1 MRFRREGLANAKAI
15 LFGAGSIRRQAAAP
29 DISLSIEVIQ
39 ISKFP
44 GCEEAR
50 ADVSN
55 RSFDPAFFIPSGW
68 SAMVTSSAF
77 IPPCSSLLDAINMA
91 AQNF

>member
-1 MRFRREGLANAKAI
+1 MRFRREGLANAEAI

-39 ISKFP
+39 ISEFA

-55 RSFDPAFFIPSGW
+55 RCFDPAFFIPSGD
-68 SAMVTSSAF
+68 T
-77 IPPCSSLLDAINMA
+77 LQDADQIDSV
-91 AQNF
+91 QQTRTGWDESG